1 VLLEGLAKAWGTNKS
16 QIPEKKVREIEEM
29 RGLLEHNEEL
39 RIALKAEIRR
49 LAKQI
54 QHAHQSCERIQHTAN
69 ATPDQA
75 FVDFKLL
82 PPPETASRVVK
93 PLAVAS
99 VATRVTPGFSEFLIT
114 RSYIYIYTG

>member
-1 VLLEGLAKAWGTNKS
+1 
-16 QIPEKKVREIEEM
+16 
-29 RGLLEHNEEL
+29 
-39 RIALKAEIRR
+39 
-49 LAKQI
+49 
-54 QHAHQSCERIQHTAN
+54 
-69 ATPDQA
+69 
-75 FVDFKLL
+75 LL